1 MVFILFILGLLIAA
15 VVLTLVF
22 APMLIDQQ
30 EIVALAQEQVR
41 KATGGEL
48 TVDGD
53 IELSLLPSVVLVLDQ
68 ATIDLPPQ
76 GEGGSRV
83 LASIDDIDIGLS
95 LVAAIKGGDSLG
107 DITLS
112 GADIQIFD
120 PDGSVSASLTV
131 PSMVVQGLNLSD
143 QPIGLDGGVNINLP
157 ESSQTILVDIA
168 GSIRVPSSIE
178 RVTIDK
184 MDVVIDGALSETL
197 SAGLTGRV
205 VLSPMDADLDLTL
218 TTPGGAIDADL
229 LYQVRNSPQIDAAF
243 RADRLDLDS
252 IQPASSATPSPES
265 DGTAASDAEPSTQVP
280 PVPVPVGPLRDLDLQ
295 LSVDAKSLVTSGQE
309 ISNAQVLFRVVD
321 GISDMK
327 YLRGVLHQGQLDT
340 RMKIDAR
347 KPDIKATIDGG
358 MKGVQIDSLL
368 TSVGSPGTAVG
379 RVDMEWDIESTGVT
393 PQDLQLNVDGQLAVD
408 GLNVE
413 ITALGVQGLLCEAAA
428 QIQQKPLTNEMPSTT
443 PINKMALRI
452 DLGDGLATI
461 SNLNLASP
469 GVDLEGKASVGLSDQ
484 VVKARVAATLGEE
497 LENIDPACA
506 LNDRYKDVEW
516 PVICLGKIGEDPKSW
531 CKVDVE
537 SIATQLLENEAK
549 SRLQK
554 EVDKL
559 GEEAGGFIKKLFGD

>member
-53 IELSLLPSVVLVLDQ
+53 IELSLLPSVVLVLEQ

-76 GEGGSRV
+76 GEDGSRIV
-83 LASIDDIDIGLS
+83 ASIDDIDIGLS
-95 LVAAIKGGDSLG
+95 LLGAIKGDDSLG

-112 GADIQIFD
+112 GANVQIFD
-120 PDGSVSASLTV
+120 AEGGISTNLTM
-131 PSMVVQGLNLSD
+131 PSMMVQGLNLSD

-157 ESSQTILVDIA
+157 ESGQTISIDIA
-168 GSIRVPSSIE
+168 GGIRVPSSIE
-178 RVTIDK
+178 RITIDK

-197 SAGLTGRV
+197 SAGLTGRI
-205 VLSPMDADLDLTL
+205 VLSPMDADLDLIL
-218 TTPGGAIDADL
+218 STPGGVIDADL
-229 LYQVRNSPQIDAAF
+229 LYQASNSPQIDAAF
-243 RADRLDLDS
+243 RADRLDLDK
-252 IQPASSATPSPES
+252 IQPAGSASPTPEGEGAT
-265 DGTAASDAEPSTQVP
+265 DNDVEPATQAP

-309 ISNAQVLFRVVD
+309 ITNAQVLFRVVD

-347 KPDIKATIDGG
+347 KPNIKATIEGG

-393 PQDLQLNVDGQLAVD
+393 PQDLQLNADGQVRVD

-428 QIQQKPLTNEMPSTT
+428 QIQQKPLSNAMPTTT

-452 DLGDGLATI
+452 DLGDGLATV

-469 GVDLEGKASVGLSDQ
+469 GVDLDGKASVDLADLII
-484 VVKARVAATLGEE
+484 KARVAATLGEE

-516 PVICLGKIGEDPKSW
+516 PVTCLGKIGEDPKSW

>member
-1 MVFILFILGLLIAA
+1 MVFILFILGLLIAV

-157 ESSQTILVDIA
+157 ESGQTILVDIA

-218 TTPGGAIDADL
+218 TTPGGVIDADL
-229 LYQVRNSPQIDAAF
+229 LYQVSNSPQIDAAF

-295 LSVDAKSLVTSGQE
+295 LSVDAKSMVTSGQE

-428 QIQQKPLTNEMPSTT
+428 QIQQKPLTNGMPSTT

>member
-1 MVFILFILGLLIAA
+1 M
-15 VVLTLVF
+15 
-22 APMLIDQQ
+22 
-30 EIVALAQEQVR
+30 
-41 KATGGEL
+41 
-48 TVDGD
+48 
-53 IELSLLPSVVLVLDQ
+53 VLDQ

-76 GEGGSRV
+76 GEDGSRV

-157 ESSQTILVDIA
+157 ESGQTILVDIA

-265 DGTAASDAEPSTQVP
+265 DGTAARDAEPSTQVP

-428 QIQQKPLTNEMPSTT
+428 QIQQKPLTNGMPSTT

>member
-1 MVFILFILGLLIAA
+1 MVFILFILGLLIAV

-157 ESSQTILVDIA
+157 ESGQTILVDIA

-218 TTPGGAIDADL
+218 TTPGGVIDADL
-229 LYQVRNSPQIDAAF
+229 LYQVSNSPQIDAAF

-252 IQPASSATPSPES
+252 IQPASSATQSPES

-295 LSVDAKSLVTSGQE
+295 LSVDAKSMVTSGQE

-428 QIQQKPLTNEMPSTT
+428 QIQQKPLTNGMPSTT

>member
-41 KATGGEL
+41 KSTGGEL
-48 TVDGD
+48 TIDGD

-76 GEGGSRV
+76 GEDGSRV

-265 DGTAASDAEPSTQVP
+265 DGTAARDAEPSTQVP

-516 PVICLGKIGEDPKSW
+516 PVTCLGKIGEDPKSW